1 MAEVKNVFVK
11 GKMNKDLDE
20 RLIPKGEY
28 REAQNILIGDS
39 EDADVGAIE
48 NILGNKLAYQNALA
62 VNANSKVIGNYTDIK
77 TKKIFWFITD
87 FIGNNNSVRT
97 MSRADNLHECKIIM
111 LDTSTSSAVPI
122 TLVSGYFLNFSKSHL
137 ITGVNIIEDLLFWTD
152 DYNQPRKINV
162 VTAQN
167 DPTYYN
173 CEEKISVAKVP
184 PYTPAILLEQI
195 LPTAA
200 MTLTRVVATTLSAT
214 PADDSYSNLAT
225 TSSGDGT
232 GAILTVVIGSGAIT
246 SITVTTSG
254 SGYLPGDTLITA
266 AFNSGKV
273 VTITLQDND
282 FSLLGDGT
290 TLTKDNNVKSEYL
303 KERFVR
309 FSYRYRYDDG
319 EYTTFAPF
327 TQIIFKPL
335 NSGKISDLATGS
347 GYTSGYSKHDVYK
360 KGIVKIMEND
370 YNKVEIRIPLPSID
384 EFKTAKSTWV
394 NDLKLRNIEILAK
407 ESDGVSVQ
415 VVSDIK
421 VDTSNTSFTN
431 NIIQY
436 TIKPK
441 TAGNTIY
448 YRHAYKHTYRSEKP
462 YKTLPEDQT
471 VRVFDK
477 VPVRAKAQEIAN
489 NRLIYGNFTE
499 NYDLPNDE
507 LGNQGINYLIN
518 SSTKGSRE
526 QGDTSGFRQYLQ
538 SAYKYHSLKQ
548 KRTYQVGVVLI
559 DRFGRQS
566 PVILSSNAETTLTKA
581 PDTYTNPVE
590 QGSFANLYSGAYSW
604 SNAEL
609 AIGKSLDIEF
619 KDTRLVPFASASNQ
633 NRSNELFNGTID
645 DTCLVDGRLLT
656 IPTVTASSNGTTA
669 ALATVTVTGSGSG
682 ATLQLISSSAN
693 INSATVVAAGSGYAV
708 GDQIKVTDAVMEADT
723 NIGTTGGDLVITL
736 TSSDIKNFYNP
747 HGWYAWKL
755 VVKQTE
761 QDYYNVYAPH
771 PGDSWNNTEHFFDNS
786 IEGRSWLTLHGD
798 NINKVPRDVEDV
810 DASREGVSGSNVKLY
825 PKVVSLDTDTDPA
838 DLPLDR
844 ANLGYSI
851 RNTDTTDYVDVIS
864 IGTAKDQNLFNSA
877 VKTDVTGDD
886 AGVTGFSVYSFVH
899 GHDRNPIVAELPNL
913 KTSGSNNSAGV
924 RGTVAA
930 ATVDPWTTVTVN
942 PEKTTITIG
951 PSGSSYGV
959 GPFSGGENKIE
970 IGMRVTGPSI
980 SPDNI
985 NVPVL
990 VSNVT
995 GGSGGSP
1002 WSITLSEDQ
1011 EIPKGENLFFSL
1023 HKVGLTVFETKPIES
1038 KLDIFY
1044 ETTTC
1049 GLLKD
1054 INEQV
1059 SEVTNAPTNLHFN
1072 STNNKTEDF
1081 EENNASS
1088 TIIGGSGNTL
1098 DCTKTDGANTV
1109 TYSLNSVSNGAG
1121 ESNLNSKFQVLSNG
1135 QVRTAGDFA
1144 RRNSVALDKYNLE
1157 IRFDESNAGVAT
1169 DTVVIEVLNSD
1180 PTITAITPQSVMI
1193 NASTGTPV
1201 VEGTA
1206 ENGAQLSSS
1215 NSDVINLTYS
1225 FIMGD
1230 TDFNAFFEED
1240 TSTSDGNWGF
1250 ITTSNFN
1257 GSEFL
1262 GGSTSDRLMTV
1273 TVTDAEGATD
1283 SVAVRIDVVDTRVS
1297 GQHATLPNGNNEGPP
1312 NGSNYK
1318 LCFSYQSS
1326 SVCTSCTEISDLW
1339 IQRGTD
1345 PNNPSNPAA
1354 SLTQHELIPGNIIF
1368 TTETGNLRAGLGNYK
1383 FYKTLDGN
1391 WYYGT
1396 VTTGSTGYNA
1406 GQRYVSS
1413 VTQCS

>member
-1 MAEVKNVFVK
+1 MAEITNTFLK

-39 EDADVGAIE
+39 EDSDVGAVE

-62 VNANSKVIGNYTDIK
+62 VNANSKVIGHYVDIK

-87 FIGNNNSVRT
+87 FVGNSNNVRT
-97 MSRADNLHECKIIM
+97 MSRADNSHECKIIM

-122 TLVSGYFLNFSKSHL
+122 TLVSGYFLNFSKNHL

-162 VTAQN
+162 ITAQN

-195 LPTAA
+195 LPATA
-200 MTLTRVVATTLSAT
+200 MTLTRVVATTIAGGNPT
-214 PADDSYSNLAT
+214 NGDYANLAT
-225 TSSGDGT
+225 TTSGDGT
-232 GAILTVVIGSGAIT
+232 GAIVRIVFTSTPAIA

-266 AFNSGKV
+266 AFDTDKV

-384 EFKTAKSTWV
+384 EFKTVKSTWV

-407 ESDGVSVQ
+407 ESDGISVQ
-415 VVSDIK
+415 VVADIK
-421 VDTSNTSFTN
+421 VDTANTSFTD
-431 NIIQY
+431 NIKQY

-448 YRHAYKHTYRSEKP
+448 YRHAYKHIYRSEKP

-477 VPVRAKAQEIAN
+477 VPVRAKAQEIAG
-489 NRLIYGNFTE
+489 NRVIYGNFTE

-526 QGDTSGFRQYLQ
+526 QGDTSGFRQYLK

-590 QGSFANLYSGAYSW
+590 QGTFYNLYGGAYSW

-633 NRSNELFNGTID
+633 NRSNELFNGTIN
-645 DTCLVDGRLLT
+645 DTCLVDGKSLT

-682 ATLQLISSSAN
+682 ATLRLVSSSAN
-693 INSATVVAAGSGYAV
+693 INSATVVAVGSGYAV

-771 PGDSWNNTEHFFDNS
+771 PGDSWNNTEHYFDNS

-798 NINKVPRDVEDV
+798 NINKVPRDVEDI
-810 DASREGVSGSNVKLY
+810 DASREGVSGSNTKLY

-838 DLPLDR
+838 DLVLDR
-844 ANLGYSI
+844 DNLAYSI
-851 RNTDTTDYVDVIS
+851 RNTDTTDYIDVIS

-877 VKTDVTGDD
+877 VKTDVTGDT

-899 GHDRNPIVAELPNL
+899 GHDRNPLVAELPNL

-930 ATVDPWTTVTVN
+930 ATTNSTTVTVN
-942 PEKTTITIG
+942 PEKVV
-951 PSGSSYGV
+951 SGVTYG
-959 GPFSGGENKIE
+959 GGENQIE
-970 IGMRVTGPSI
+970 IGMRVTGPSV

-985 NVPVL
+985 NVPIL
-990 VSNVT
+990 VTNVT

-1011 EIPKGENLFFSL
+1011 SFAVKENLFFSL
-1023 HKVGLTVFETKPIES
+1023 HKTGLTVFETKPVES

-1059 SEVTNAPTNLHFN
+1059 SEVVNAPTSLHFN
-1072 STNNKTEDF
+1072 STTNKTEDF
-1081 EENNASS
+1081 QENNASG

-1098 DCTKTDGANTV
+1098 DCTKTSGSNTV

-1121 ESNLNSKFQVLSNG
+1121 ESNLTSKFQVLADG
-1135 QVRTAGDFA
+1135 TVKTAADFA
-1144 RRNSVALDKYNLE
+1144 RRNSDALDKYNLE

-1180 PTITAITPQSVMI
+1180 PTITATTPQSVMI
-1193 NASTGTPV
+1193 NASTGTSV

-1215 NSDVINLTYS
+1215 NLDVVNLTYS
-1225 FIMGD
+1225 FVMGD
-1230 TDFNAFFEED
+1230 TDFNAYFEED
-1240 TSTSDGNWGF
+1240 TSTSDGNWIF
-1250 ITTSNFN
+1250 KTTSSFN
-1257 GSEFL
+1257 GTEFL
-1262 GGSTSDRLMTV
+1262 GGSTSDRTMTV
-1273 TVTDAEGATD
+1273 TVTDAEGATA
-1283 SVAVRIDVVDTRVS
+1283 SAAVRIDVVDTRVS
-1297 GQHATLPNGNNEGPP
+1297 GQHYSLPNGNGDA
-1312 NGSNYK
+1312 GNYK

-1326 SVCTSCTEISDLW
+1326 SVCTSCSEISDLW
-1339 IQRGTD
+1339 IQKGKAPESGGGT
-1345 PNNPSNPAA
+1345 PG
-1354 SLTQHELIPGNIIF
+1354 LTRHELEAGNIIF
-1368 TTETGNLRAGLGNYK
+1368 TSETGNLRAGLGHYK
-1383 FYKTLDGN
+1383 FYNSNDGN

-1396 VTTGSTGYNA
+1396 VTTGSQNYNS